1 MEHDEIIRKLRR
13 GILVHRIFIA
23 GVALALFCVW
33 AYGHF
38 RDTRSLI
45 IVDGKPVVCVG
56 SEQVAKDVLD
66 RVKNGAGSEV
76 EFKQDVCVAR
86 APRGASP
93 VSRHMALRVIER
105 SVTLVAPRWA
115 IIVDGKPVVALPD
128 RKTAGEVLELAKLKF
143 GKMVPN
149 LAEEPQFKEKVT
161 VDVAAVDPTIY
172 RGTDQSAMDFLF
184 RPALALDKDAVYSV
198 RKGDVGGSIA
208 HRFGMKL
215 AALKAMN
222 PEVNLDR
229 LQIDDNIRIKASE
242 PGKPR
247 ITVIVRDQ
255 SQHIESISAPV
266 HEISSAQLMEGKQRV
281 VSAGRD
287 GSRKVTVAAIYE
299 NGRKTGSEVLSE
311 EVIREPLPRDIAVG
325 IKTCSVG
332 L

>member
-1 MEHDEIIRKLRR
+1 MEHEEMIRKLRR
-13 GILVHRIFIA
+13 GILIHRIFIA
-23 GVALALFCVW
+23 TVALALICVW

-66 RVKNGAGSEV
+66 RVKNSAGGNSSEV

-86 APRGASP
+86 APKGTSP

-105 SVTLVAPRWA
+105 SVTLVVPRWA
-115 IIVDGKPVVALPD
+115 IIVNGKPVVALPD

-149 LAEEPQFKEKVT
+149 LAEEPQFKEKVA
-161 VDVAAVDPTIY
+161 VDVAAVDPAIY
-172 RGTDQSAMDFLF
+172 RGAAESAVDFLF
-184 RPALALDKDAVYSV
+184 RPAPALDKDAVYSV
-198 RKGDVGGSIA
+198 SKGDMGGSIA

-222 PEVNLDR
+222 PGVNLGR
-229 LQIDDNIRIKASE
+229 LQIDDKIRIKAAE

-255 SQHIESISAPV
+255 SQHTEAIPAPV
-266 HEISSAQLMEGKQRV
+266 HEISSAQLVEGRQRV

-287 GSRKVTVAAIYE
+287 GSRKITVAAIYE

-311 EVIREPLPRDIAVG
+311 EIIREAVPRDIAVG
-325 IKTCSVG
+325 IKHAR
-332 L
+332 